1 MCSFGYVIC
10 DESFSILEKED
21 IVMDPED
28 KFDYYLFKKN
38 SKINLAYSKE
48 YYYMQSPFIEYASK
62 IKKILTD
69 DYDGIFGFSVKNDL
83 KYVYQTYQRY
93 NYETFEVKAYD
104 VREIVKAYNKT
115 KKGLL
120 QTAQTLD
127 QDNSKKLQAH
137 SSEDDAHLTLNVLK
151 SVCDDLEMS
160 IDEVLELSEVK
171 EIKYVKNH
179 PRKPIEKTKK
189 KKQDPETLEKN
200 KLFNSFYDKLNNS
213 PTKDIFGGKAVG
225 VSVQIKKE
233 IDIAVQLAKYLYD
246 HGAIMVRELRLAD
259 IMVVK
264 DQKDKERLEE
274 ILDTS
279 QLELITLNK
288 YI

>member
-28 KFDYYLFKKN
+28 KFDYYLFKKD

-69 DYDGIFGFSVKNDL
+69 AYDGIFGFSVKNDL

-93 NYETFEVKAYD
+93 NYESFEVKAYD

-120 QTAQTLD
+120 QTALTLD
-127 QDNSKKLQAH
+127 RDNSKRLQAH

-151 SVCDDLEMS
+151 AVCDDLEMS

-171 EIKYVKNH
+171 EIKYEKNH
-179 PRKPIEKTKK
+179 TSKQIKQTK

-200 KLFNSFYDKLNNS
+200 KIFNGYYDKINNS
-213 PTKDIFGGKAVG
+213 PTRDTFGGKTVG

-233 IDIAVQLAKYLYD
+233 IDIAVQLARYLYD

-264 DQKDKERLEE
+264 DRKDKERLEE
-274 ILDTS
+274 ILDTR